1 MPNSLLTITLTSNFG
16 TFILYGLSCLLC
28 IVAFRGR
35 PDYKPL
41 VHLFIPGFGLIANL
55 ACMAVYVAGPFFNL
69 GTKMEPLSALGISA
83 VWGLYGA
90 WYFIKSSK
98 KKGKAILVDS
108 KQTSS
113 VAM

>member
-1 MPNSLLTITLTSNFG
+1 
-16 TFILYGLSCLLC
+16 LSCLLC

-55 ACMAVYVAGPFFNL
+55 ACMAVYVIGPFFNL
-69 GTKMEPLSALGISA
+69 GTKMEPLGALGISA

-98 KKGKAILVDS
+98 QKGKAILVDS

-113 VAM
+113 MAL